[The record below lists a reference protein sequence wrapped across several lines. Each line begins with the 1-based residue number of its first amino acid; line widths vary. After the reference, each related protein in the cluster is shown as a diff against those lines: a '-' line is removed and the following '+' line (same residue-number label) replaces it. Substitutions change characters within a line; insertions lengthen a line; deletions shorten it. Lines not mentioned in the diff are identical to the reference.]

1 MTAFEINDKEFSR
14 VLSKPK
20 IYGLIQKPASTM
32 EILNTIS
39 KVIMN

>member
-14 VLSKPK
+14 LLPKPK
-20 IYGLIQKPASTM
+20 IYELIQKPASTM